1 MVGPAM
7 GVDEERARQTENA
20 VRITVTGVDRPGIT
34 AELASILAESGAELL
49 DVQQVVVGTQL
60 NLNLLVSIPM
70 PARPVLKETL
80 WKAREL
86 GLTVDFDLAPSFEK
100 APELPTWALTVLAN
114 PITTEVL
121 AALAR
126 TIQQAGFNIENI
138 QRLSSGS
145 LASIE
150 FLLSGPLGEAEKMLR
165 AGLVALRALYRCDLA
180 LQREELT
187 RRNKRLIVMDMDS
200 TLIQQ
205 EVIDELAVTLGV
217 QDRVSAITQR
227 AMNGELD
234 FDQSLRE
241 RVRLLKG
248 TPVSALSDVLARIEL
263 TPGAAQL
270 VGVLRR
276 LGYRTAVISGGF
288 IEVVEPIQKQLGLDY
303 AFANKLEARDGV
315 LTGEVLGTIVNRER
329 KADLLEQIARSE
341 RIELDQVIAVGDGA
355 NDLDMLARAGLG
367 IAFNAKR
374 TVQERAAAAINQ
386 PSLLSIL
393 YLLGMRDVDTSAIV
407 ESQRLSE
414 PNRDV

>member
-7 GVDEERARQTENA
+7 SVDEERAQQVRDTEDA

-34 AELASILAESGAELL
+34 AELSSILAEANAVLL

-60 NLNLLVSIPM
+60 NLNLLVSIPA

-86 GLTVDFDLAPSFEK
+86 GLSVDFDLAPSFEQ
-100 APELPTWALTVLAN
+100 PVELPTWALTVLAN
-114 PITTEVL
+114 PITTELLSVI
-121 AALAR
+121 AR
-126 TIQQAGFNIENI
+126 ATQQAGFNIERI
-138 QRLSSGS
+138 QRLSQRS
-145 LASIE
+145 LASVE
-150 FLLSGPLGEAEKMLR
+150 FLLSGQTGECEKNLR
-165 AGLVALRALYRCDLA
+165 ANLVGLRTRYACDLA
-180 LQREELT
+180 LQREKLT

-217 QDRVSAITQR
+217 QKQVSAITER

-263 TPGAAQL
+263 TPGAEEL
-270 VGVLRR
+270 VRVLRR

-303 AFANKLEARDGV
+303 AFANKLEAKDGV
-315 LTGEVLGTIVNRER
+315 LTGEVLGTIVNRQR
-329 KADLLEQIARSE
+329 KAELLEQIARTE

-386 PSLLSIL
+386 TSLLSIL
-393 YLLGMRDVDTSAIV
+393 YLLGMRDVDTSAI
-407 ESQRLSE
+407 E
-414 PNRDV
+414 DA